1 VGNLSKKEILKEID
15 AAVADADKFEKD
27 IAVQLDLIRDANI
40 LMSSA
45 EKKLY
50 ATRRKVA
57 TSKELLI
64 VNEGLS
70 KELAMLRKKLVGKM
84 KRSERKDITIAE
96 KESLKTEIAELN
108 VELQR
113 LCVHNFVLVL

>member
-1 VGNLSKKEILKEID
+1 MGNLSKKEILKEID